1 MFVYINIY
9 LLMNMKNNKID
20 ITPVLYVI
28 IMVTVFILGV

>member
-1 MFVYINIY
+1 
-9 LLMNMKNNKID
+9 MNMKNNKID